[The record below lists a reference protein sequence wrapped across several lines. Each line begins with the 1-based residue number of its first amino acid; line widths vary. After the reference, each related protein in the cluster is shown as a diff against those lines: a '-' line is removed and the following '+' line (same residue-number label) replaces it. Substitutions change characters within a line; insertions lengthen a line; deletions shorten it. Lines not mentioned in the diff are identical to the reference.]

1 VDLGTCWLREINCC
15 YVTVCLAAQG
25 ASAPTGEERG
35 GGISWRPPA
44 YSMLAL
50 SPCVLILKYLHVAG
64 LHLGLGDLASA
75 SWFWPRPRPRRLGLG
90 LMVLASASVLASFN
104 ITLSLSISVPFKPV
118 MPAVFSDWSVVNML
132 LPKFSF
138 IQTLSSNLV

>member
-1 VDLGTCWLREINCC
+1 M
-15 YVTVCLAAQG
+15 AAARLQHV
-25 ASAPTGEERG
+25 
-35 GGISWRPPA
+35 GIVA
-44 YSMLAL
+44 
-50 SPCVLILKYLHVAG
+50 CVLILKYLHVAG

-118 MPAVFSDWSVVNML
+118 MAAVFSDWSVVNML